1 MKSKSLWKDSAV
13 LHQVGVSANLTKL
26 IGSGFNF
33 FTLGVAAG
41 VRQMRLKSVASENGP
56 EL

>member
-13 LHQVGVSANLTKL
+13 LHQVGVSANRTKL

-41 VRQMRLKSVASENGP
+41 VRQMRLKSVVSENGP